1 MAYDVRIS
9 YWRSD
14 VCSSV
19 LSRLSPG
26 VHGGLRG
33 AGAARDA
40 RWRQGRR
47 FPYPRTAPAYEQGR
61 YRDRGGAAWNGCR
74 DELVLLRPDARGAA
88 LRPVRQL
95 PPAPPGFCRCRAGR
109 PDPLRLTLTYSVNTI
124 FLTLQGEGSQARSA
138 AP

>member
-47 FPYPRTAPAYEQGR
+47 FPYPRPAPAYEQGR
-61 YRDRGGAAWNGCR
+61 YRDRRGAAWHGCR
-74 DELVLLRPDARGAA
+74 EQLVLLRPDARGAA
-88 LRPVRQL
+88 LRPVPQL
-95 PPAPPGFCRCRAGR
+95 PPAPRGSFRCLAGR
-109 PDPLRLTLTYSVNTI
+109 PRPPPPTTTYTPPNTLPPL
-124 FLTLQGEGSQARSA
+124 QPAPPPARRRPA
-138 AP
+138 